1 MRKLGLVLC
10 LGLAVSGCARLAQS
24 PLNPVNWFG
33 RSTEEPATAQQ
44 IRARQPLL
52 PENRV
57 RVVDA
62 RPLVQSVAEMEVI
75 RTPSGALVRAT
86 GIVPT
91 QGFFNAELVNAGVEN
106 GVLTFDFRAEAPAG
120 FEATGSDLSRRISAA
135 EVLAAGELDGVRTI
149 RVRAAANARSA
160 RR

>member
-24 PLNPVNWFG
+24 PLNPLNWFG
-33 RSTEEPATAQQ
+33 RSVEEPATVEEV
-44 IRARQPLL
+44 RARQPIL

-57 RVVDA
+57 RIVEG
-62 RPLVQSVAEMEVI
+62 RPLVQSVTEMEVI

-106 GVLTFDFRAEAPAG
+106 GGLTFDFRAEAPTG
-120 FEATGSDLSRRISAA
+120 FEATGSELSRRITAA
-135 EVLAAGELDGVRTI
+135 EALSGDDLDGVRTI
-149 RVRAAANARSA
+149 RVRAAGNARSA

>member
-33 RSTEEPATAQQ
+33 PATEEPATVEE
-44 IRARQPLL
+44 IRARKPIL
-52 PENRV
+52 PPNRTRIV
-57 RVVDA
+57 EG
-62 RPLVQSVAEMEVI
+62 RPLVQSVSEMEVI

-86 GIVPT
+86 GVVPT
-91 QGFFNAELVNAGVEN
+91 QGFFNAELVNAGTEN

-120 FEATGSDLSRRISAA
+120 FEAAGSDLSRRITAA
-135 EVLAAGELDGVRTI
+135 EVLSGDDLDGVRTI
-149 RVRAAANARSA
+149 RVRAANNARSA